1 MAAVDPG
8 GAKPSFLGWHVV
20 VIEALR
26 RVQEALLGDAP
37 LRDPRQQVFE
47 IAQVRLVGADVLGRK
62 DSVEL
67 DAELFVAPRERR
79 LVNVGKDEQL
89 VVTFEVVERVGRI
102 GKGRPIA
109 DRGAEGLGLGVRGLH
124 PPGVRHALERVG
136 DELRIDFEE
145 SIRRL
150 ATLAN
155 LRGFNGMFVLQPII
169 GIDGKPY
176 APGERRWIDMDL
188 AEGKIFRRSKFYEL
202 VRPFYVSLSET
213 HRDDKTLCYADLS
226 GVFKNIEDRVYVDEG
241 HLNSDGN
248 RIVARAV
255 VDQLAACGFLQSSAA
270 AANAPA
276 DQISAVPAVR

>member
-8 GAKPSFLGWHVV
+8 GAKPNFLGRHVV

-109 DRGAEGLGLGVRGLH
+109 DRGAKGLGLGVIFHLQVSDLVYAHH
-124 PPGVRHALERVG
+124 PSKGVLKLSLLNEQIMLGIHLIRSMRALE
-136 DELRIDFEE
+136 I
-145 SIRRL
+145 
-150 ATLAN
+150 
-155 LRGFNGMFVLQPII
+155 
-169 GIDGKPY
+169 
-176 APGERRWIDMDL
+176 
-188 AEGKIFRRSKFYEL
+188 EG
-202 VRPFYVSLSET
+202 
-213 HRDDKTLCYADLS
+213 
-226 GVFKNIEDRVYVDEG
+226 
-241 HLNSDGN
+241 
-248 RIVARAV
+248 
-255 VDQLAACGFLQSSAA
+255 
-270 AANAPA
+270 
-276 DQISAVPAVR
+276 